1 MNKATVLKSIVPP
14 GYGVKPRETELLIKD
29 RIETD
34 NFKIYYSSVSGTLNK
49 VITTKSRALAL
60 IGIGDTIYEASDI
73 VEDNLKYI
81 TGDYYI
87 RHDIGTEA
95 MMKGKVKD

>member
-1 MNKATVLKSIVPP
+1 
-14 GYGVKPRETELLIKD
+14 
-29 RIETD
+29 
-34 NFKIYYSSVSGTLNK
+34 LNK

-60 IGIGDTIYEASDI
+60 IGIGDSIYEASDI

-95 MMKGKVKD
+95 MMKGKIKD